1 MNEITDRMKKY
12 LFFLSAVI
20 MAMFTA
26 CSSGDD
32 LAAAPELTQA
42 EKDAAIIA
50 EAISPSDVQI
60 RLGMGSQSSSTEI
73 TRAPLESDANGLFET
88 PANSYL
94 GIFCLA
100 QQNQTTTGALPV
112 GSVATE
118 SIDWSSTDADT
129 KFFLMAQNQAAKVV
143 KVGPGGTLG
152 NVTLGTGVYASE
164 VQFMK
169 GDLSN
174 TQIYYYPYG
183 NWYNYY
189 FYGYYPRQTTGIN
202 YASGKITVDFDIDGT
217 QDIIHGTAKPAAAY
231 LATGFNAKYLRTLQ
245 KLTDAAH
252 NGKNA
257 LEDLPNLAMDHKLTQ
272 VRFWVKTT
280 SSNYTIYGYAP
291 STVANK
297 KRFQISELKLTQV
310 PTKWTLTVADK
321 ATSNNTEGQL
331 APQSSGLGLANITP
345 KVMALLGDGKTAD
358 PDNTSNDEALE
369 DPMDIPLTTPQLVG
383 YAMIPT
389 TEMMENS
396 LVTIPDRAD
405 KTIPLFDFTISYTD
419 ANNSSS
425 TFEFKN
431 QKIDKPRT
439 AGNDGVLGT
448 SDDVI
453 LDFEPGKVYNVIIDI
468 PVPEEIDMTATLE
481 QWATVTVTEDSPQN
495 ISVNVD

>member
-12 LFFLSAVI
+12 LFFLSAVS

-32 LAAAPELTQA
+32 LAAVPELTQA

-60 RLGMGSQSSSTEI
+60 RLGMGSQSSSNEV
-73 TRAPLESDANGLFET
+73 TRAPLESESDGLFTT
-88 PANSYL
+88 PTGQYL

-112 GSVATE
+112 GSVATNA
-118 SIDWSSTDADT
+118 IDWSSTDADT

-143 KVGPGGTLG
+143 KKGPGGTLG

-164 VQFMK
+164 VQFMN
-169 GDLSN
+169 GALDD

-202 YASGKITVDFDIDGT
+202 YASGKITVDFAINGT
-217 QDIIHGTAKPAAAY
+217 QDIIHGTAKPATAD
-231 LATGFNAKYLRTLQ
+231 LATGFNAKYIRTKQ
-245 KLTDAAH
+245 TEH
-252 NGKNA
+252 NGVNI
-257 LEDLPNLAMDHKLTQ
+257 LEDLPQLAMDHKLTQ

-280 SSNYTIYGYAP
+280 SSNYTTYGYG
-291 STVANK
+291 TGQTDK
-297 KRFQISELKLTQV
+297 KFRITELKLTQV
-310 PTKWTLTVADK
+310 PTNWTLTVADK
-321 ATSNNTEGQL
+321 ATSNNAEGQL
-331 APQSSGLGLANITP
+331 MPQTNLGLSDITP

-358 PDNTSNDEALE
+358 PANTSDAEALANAI
-369 DPMDIPLTTPQLVG
+369 DIPLNNAQLVG

-389 TEMMENS
+389 TEMMA
-396 LVTIPDRAD
+396 LDAVTITDRTD
-405 KTIPLFDFTISYTD
+405 KTVPYFDFTISYTD
-419 ANNSSS
+419 ASNNAS

-431 QKIDKPRT
+431 QKITLPTQTVGT
-439 AGNDGVLGT
+439 AEVQGLLANR
-448 SDDVI
+448 
-453 LDFEPGKVYNVIIDI
+453 VYNVIIDV

-481 QWATVTVTEDSPQN
+481 QWATVTVTETSPQN

>member
-1 MNEITDRMKKY
+1 
-12 LFFLSAVI
+12 

-60 RLGMGSQSSSTEI
+60 RLGMGSQSSSNEV
-73 TRAPLESDANGLFET
+73 TRAPLESESDGLFTT
-88 PANSYL
+88 PTGQYL

-112 GSVATE
+112 GSVATNA
-118 SIDWSSTDADT
+118 IDWSSTDADT

-152 NVTLGTGVYASE
+152 NVTLGNNVYASE
-164 VQFMK
+164 VQFMN
-169 GDLSN
+169 GALDD

-202 YASGKITVDFDIDGT
+202 YASGKITVDFAINGT
-217 QDIIHGTAKPAAAY
+217 QDIIHGTAKPAADY

-245 KLTDAAH
+245 KLEDGIH
-252 NGKNA
+252 DGKNVLA
-257 LEDLPNLAMDHKLTQ
+257 DLPNLAMDHKLTQ

-280 SSNYTIYGYAP
+280 SSNYTTYGYG
-291 STVANK
+291 TGQNDK
-297 KRFQISELKLTQV
+297 KFKITSLKLTQV
-310 PTKWTLTVADK
+310 PTNWTLTVADK
-321 ATSNNTEGQL
+321 SATNNTEGQL
-331 APQSSGLGLANITP
+331 LPQSTLGLANITP
-345 KVMALLGDGKTAD
+345 KVMALLASDNKTAD
-358 PDNTSNDEALE
+358 PDHTSDDEALV
-369 DPMDIPLTTPQLVG
+369 DPIDIPLTNAQLVG

-389 TEMMENS
+389 TEMMA
-396 LVTIPDRAD
+396 LDGVTIPERTD
-405 KTIPLFDFTISYTD
+405 KTVPYFDFTISYTD
-419 ANNSSS
+419 ANNNAS

-431 QKIDKPRT
+431 QKIELPT
-439 AGNDGVLGT
+439 QANVTGLQANH
-448 SDDVI
+448 
-453 LDFEPGKVYNVIIDI
+453 VYNVIIDV

-481 QWATVTVTEDSPQN
+481 QWATVTVTETSPQN
-495 ISVNVD
+495 INISVD